1 MQDWETTTLIIV
13 RKDGNHYQ
21 LDITHQN
28 QIATGASVSILVDA
42 MIDKLGLKGDY
53 ELYVKVPNKVRLD
66 ELGLD
71 SLSAALLLPVE
82 VKMGNPFKPGQKV

>member
-1 MQDWETTTLIIV
+1 MQDWEIATLIIV
-13 RKDGNHYQ
+13 RKDGNHYK

-28 QIATGASVSILVDA
+28 QIATGVSVATLVDA

-53 ELYVKVPNKVRLD
+53 ELYVKVPIKTRLD

-71 SLSAALLLPVE
+71 SLNAALLLPVE
-82 VKMGNPFKPGQKV
+82 VKMGDPFKPGQKI